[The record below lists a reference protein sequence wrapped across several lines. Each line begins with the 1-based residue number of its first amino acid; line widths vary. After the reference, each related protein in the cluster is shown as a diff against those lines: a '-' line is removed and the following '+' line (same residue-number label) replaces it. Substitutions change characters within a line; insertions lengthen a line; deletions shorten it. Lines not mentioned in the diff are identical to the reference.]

1 MAYINEKKGE
11 DLKEGRSIVISAGT
25 IPLSAPTGRDIPAGY
40 PEGSNLSDMAKPVNL
55 SGGNGNTYKAP
66 FVKTAPEG
74 KYTDEG
80 DTPETTEPEFGFRAI
95 SGSKI
100 TAYGQISRDARKLPA
115 AAYAETVESEMQAA
129 LRRKISKEMINGE
142 GSVKGIYKS
151 DVVKEIKIKALDKDT
166 IDGIIYNLARPEG
179 CEGSAIL
186 ILSLEDIKALATL
199 RNATTGEKEYA
210 VTFDG
215 VRGKIN
221 GVDFIV
227 NSAVNS
233 LTTAA
238 DTDKTMI
245 YGWLKGYQV
254 VYFTDAE
261 TRRSDGEGF
270 KTGIDAFLADVVAG
284 GDVVIPES
292 LAVITA
298 HLKAHL
304 SYDWNTD
311 QEVTGT
317 LPDETTAD
325 FGGTETVTIPSPDP
339 TYEKHVWAAWNTEA
353 DGSGTGYTTAA
364 DITMAD
370 DVRLYAQW
378 HELFDIEY
386 DWDCD
391 PEEVTGTLPTHAPV
405 EEGSSFY
412 VVIPDPAPTR
422 EGYTFAGWS
431 DTQGAAEAKWASKT
445 SVTPTADMHIYA
457 VWTPAE

>member
-1 MAYINEKKGE
+1 MAYEKEKRGE
-11 DLKEGRSIVISAGT
+11 DLKEGRSVVISAGSIALPT
-25 IPLSAPTGRDIPAGY
+25 PTGRDISSGY
-40 PEGSNLSDMAKPVNL
+40 PEETGLSEMANPVNL

-66 FVKTAPEG
+66 FVKSAPEG
-74 KYTDEG
+74 EYTDEG
-80 DTPETTEPEFGFRAI
+80 SAAEETEPAFGFREI
-95 SGSKI
+95 SGAKI
-100 TAYGQISRDARKLPA
+100 TAYGRMSREARKLPA
-115 AAYAETVESEMQAA
+115 ATYAETVEAEMQKA

-166 IDGIIYNLARPEG
+166 IDGIIYNLSRPEE

-186 ILSLEDIKALATL
+186 ILSLTDIKALATL
-199 RNATTGEKEYA
+199 RNATTGEKEYT
-210 VTFDG
+210 VSFDG

-233 LTTAA
+233 LATAA
-238 DTDKTMI
+238 DTVKTII

-304 SYDWNTD
+304 SYNWNTD

-339 TYEKHVWAAWNTEA
+339 TYEKHVWFQWNSEA

-364 DITMAD
+364 DITMSD
-370 DVRLYAQW
+370 DVKLYAQW

-391 PEEVTGTLPTHAPV
+391 PTEVTGTLPTHAPV

-431 DTQGAAEAKWASKT
+431 DTQGAAEAKWSSRT

>member
-1 MAYINEKKGE
+1 MAYIEEKRGE
-11 DLKEGRSIVISAGT
+11 ALKEGRSVVISAGT
-25 IPLSAPTGRDIPAGY
+25 IPLSAPTGRDIPGGY

-55 SGGNGNTYKAP
+55 SSGNGNSYKAP
-66 FVKTAPEG
+66 YIKTAPKGE
-74 KYTDEG
+74 YTDEG
-80 DTPETTEPEFGFRAI
+80 AAADATEPEFGFRAI

-100 TAYGQISRDARKLPA
+100 TAYGQMSREARKLPA
-115 AAYAETVESEMQAA
+115 ATYAEAVEAEMQKA
-129 LRRKISKEMINGE
+129 LRRKISKEMIAGE
-142 GSVKGIYKS
+142 GPVKGIYGS

-166 IDGIIYNLARPEG
+166 VDNIIFELSRPEG

-199 RNATTGEKEYA
+199 RNSTTGEKEYS
-210 VTFDG
+210 VSFDG

-221 GVDFIV
+221 GIDFV
-227 NSAVNS
+227 VSPHVGSFAD
-233 LTTAA
+233 AA

-304 SYDWNTD
+304 SYAWNVD

-317 LPDETTAD
+317 LPDETAVD

-339 TYEKHVWAAWNTEA
+339 TYEKHVWFQWNSEA

-364 DITMAD
+364 DITMSD
-370 DVRLYAQW
+370 DVKLYAQW

-405 EEGSSFY
+405 EERSSFY

-431 DTQGAAEAKWASKT
+431 DVSGAAEAKWASKT